1 MTAADDVNLDDLKRR
16 ARRRL
21 VGAIVLALVVAVVV
35 PMLLES
41 EPKPL
46 GEDVAVKIPPVDDG
60 KFVNRL
66 SDRGKQDASTGDG
79 SKSGGKADPKIEA
92 SKAAPEAAPRKAD
105 TAPASVAGTSGAKGE
120 TDTASPGVVNGKAD
134 AGKNAAGEHAKADS
148 PPPPAA
154 APAPA
159 ASLPATSAPAG
170 GGTADA
176 PAAASA
182 KAGAS
187 GSTTIPAATANG
199 LFAVQVYA
207 FSDVYGANSLVNKLK
222 RVGYP
227 AYSEP
232 TTTSKGQLWRV
243 RIGPYP
249 SREVAATARDKLK
262 GEGYNGIVTTR

>member
-41 EPKPL
+41 DPKPL

-60 KFVNRL
+60 KFVSRL
-66 SDRGKQDASTGDG
+66 SDKGGAESTKGDAAKSASRMETRTEGKSEAPKAGADG
-79 SKSGGKADPKIEA
+79 AARSSREAPKVE
-92 SKAAPEAAPRKAD
+92 EPR
-105 TAPASVAGTSGAKGE
+105 
-120 TDTASPGVVNGKAD
+120 
-134 AGKNAAGEHAKADS
+134 
-148 PPPPAA
+148 AA
-154 APAPA
+154 APSIEDTTA
-159 ASLPATSAPAG
+159 ASPKAESAKTESAQVEPRKGDSGKGDSGKSDSGKGSAP
-170 GGTADA
+170 DA
-176 PAAASA
+176 AIASA
-182 KAGAS
+182 SPANGS
-187 GSTTIPAATANG
+187 GSKPSPGIPAATPNG

-232 TTTSKGQLWRV
+232 TNTSKGQLWRV
-243 RIGPYP
+243 RIGPFP
-249 SREVAATARDKLK
+249 SRDVAATARDRLK
-262 GEGYNGIVTTR
+262 GEGYNGIVTTK

>member
-1 MTAADDVNLDDLKRR
+1 MTAAADVNLDDLKRR

-21 VGAIVLALVVAVVV
+21 VGAIVLALLVAVAV

-41 EPKPL
+41 DPKPL
-46 GEDVAVKIPPVDDG
+46 GEDVAVKIPPVGEG

-66 SDRGKQDASTGDG
+66 SDRGKQDAPKGDG
-79 SKSGGKADPKIEA
+79 AKSGGKTDTRTEPPKP
-92 SKAAPEAAPRKAD
+92 AAKPEAGTGSPSTENARPDRVPDARSEPGKAEPSQAE
-105 TAPASVAGTSGAKGE
+105 TPA
-120 TDTASPGVVNGKAD
+120 ASPS
-134 AGKNAAGEHAKADS
+134 AAVPAPTVATPTTS
-148 PPPPAA
+148 PPAA
-154 APAPA
+154 STPAASAPA
-159 ASLPATSAPAG
+159 A
-170 GGTADA
+170 DV
-176 PAAASA
+176 PAAAST
-182 KAGAS
+182 KTGAN
-187 GSTTIPAATANG
+187 GSAAIPAATANG

>member
-41 EPKPL
+41 DPKPL
-46 GEDVAVKIPPVDDG
+46 GEDVAVRIPPVDDG
-60 KFVNRL
+60 KFVSRL
-66 SDRGKQDASTGDG
+66 SDK
-79 SKSGGKADPKIEA
+79 
-92 SKAAPEAAPRKAD
+92 
-105 TAPASVAGTSGAKGE
+105 
-120 TDTASPGVVNGKAD
+120 GKAD
-134 AGKNAAGEHAKADS
+134 APKADAIKSAPRPETKTEGKTDAARAEGDSASRAPEPAKSEPANAVVPANADTGTAASKAEPAKAEAASGDAGKADAS
-148 PPPPAA
+148 KGGTPAAQVASA
-154 APAPA
+154 APASA
-159 ASLPATSAPAG
+159 AAAKAAPA
-170 GGTADA
+170 
-176 PAAASA
+176 SA
-182 KAGAS
+182 N
-187 GSTTIPAATANG
+187 GSAIPAATPNG

-243 RIGPYP
+243 RIGPFP
-249 SREVAATARDKLK
+249 SREVAATARDRLK
-262 GEGYNGIVTTR
+262 GEGYNGIVTTK